1 MATQLSREKAAQAW
15 CKPATSNKTM
25 DPALTEAFA
34 EILDEI
40 WSQPWLGNATT
51 GQLLDEIRARVN
63 CNYKTV
69 GGEFVPD
76 PETTVGL
83 PKPPND

>member
-1 MATQLSREKAAQAW
+1 MSMEASRQKAAQAW
-15 CKPATSNKTM
+15 CKPSTSGKQM
-25 DPALTEAFA
+25 DPVLCETFA
-34 EILDEI
+34 EILEEI

-69 GGEFVPD
+69 GGGIVPN
-76 PETTVGL
+76 PETN
-83 PKPPND
+83 KPG